1 MNEEVN
7 KEALV
12 QAGKIA
18 AQARDETAKKIVL
31 GASAVSVLDFCEKRI
46 EELGGEVAWAQLSP
60 TNTAAH
66 VCSTEDDDI
75 IFQKGD
81 LLKLDIGVHIDG
93 WIADTAL
100 SVAIET
106 NEYDAMI
113 QAAQEAVEAAL
124 AIAKPGVTLAELG
137 KAQADIAKKYG
148 FTTVRNLC
156 GHTLDRYIVHS
167 GISIPSFDTED
178 TTALP
183 EGTIIAIEPFI
194 TTGIGK
200 IQEKGV
206 ATIFMQISDKS
217 TRSTYGRKILADII
231 PRYGLPF
238 TTRHLVRKY
247 GSAVTKIG
255 IRDLLRDGIIKGYPP
270 LVEQAPVA
278 QWEHTVIIGHG
289 VITK

>member
-1 MNEEVN
+1 MDYD
-7 KEALV
+7 ALRK
-12 QAGKIA
+12 AGIIA

-31 GASAVSVLDFCEKRI
+31 GASAVAVLDFCEKRI
-46 EELGGEVAWAQLSP
+46 QELGGEVAWAQISP

-66 VCSTEDDDI
+66 VCSTDEENI

-100 SVAIET
+100 SVAIDT
-106 NEYDAMI
+106 NEYDSMI
-113 QAAQEAVEAAL
+113 TAAKEAVEAAL

-137 KAQADIAKKYG
+137 KAQSDVAKKYG
-148 FTTVRNLC
+148 FQTVKNLC
-156 GHTLDRYIVHS
+156 GHTIDRYIVHS
-167 GISIPSFDTED
+167 GISIPSFDTND
-178 TTALP
+178 ATKLP

-200 IQEKGV
+200 IQEKGI
-206 ATIFMQISDKS
+206 ATIFMQTANKP

-231 PRYGLPF
+231 PRNGLPF
-238 TTRHLVRKY
+238 TTRHLIRKY
-247 GSAVTKIG
+247 GLAVTKLG
-255 IRDLLRDGIIKGYPP
+255 LRDLQRDGIIKAYPP

-278 QWEHTVIIGHG
+278 QWEHTVILGKG
-289 VITK
+289 VITKFK